1 MSRKKVAHKEPNAT
15 GFLIADGSG
24 GLKPVTAEQLLE
36 AARALAAK
44 RLAKG
49 MPLNS
54 PSEVRE
60 CLPAL
65 LGSYTHERFGVLFL
79 DSQNRLIAYEEMF
92 RGTLTSTVVYPREIV
107 KAALGHNATSVI
119 LAHNH
124 PSGTLEPSQA
134 DIQITQRVKEAL
146 ALLEIRV
153 TDRLIA
159 TGTAT
164 VSMAEKGLI

>member
-1 MSRKKVAHKEPNAT
+1 MSRKKVAIGAPEVT

-65 LGSYTHERFGVLFL
+65 LGSYTHGRFGVLFL

-153 TDRLIA
+153 TDHLIA

>member
-1 MSRKKVAHKEPNAT
+1 MKRKKEEIPPLIT
-15 GFLIADGSG
+15 GLLMEDGKG
-24 GLKPVTAEQLLE
+24 GYIPATAERIL
-36 AARALAAK
+36 AVARAVAEQ

-49 MPLNS
+49 ACLDS
-54 PSEVRE
+54 PSAARE

-65 LGSYTHERFGVLFL
+65 LGAYSEERFGVLFL

-92 RGTLTSTVVYPREIV
+92 RGTLGAATVHPREIA
-107 KAALGHNATSVI
+107 KAALGHHAASVI

-124 PSGTLEPSQA
+124 PSGSREPSQA
-134 DIQITQRVKEAL
+134 DIQITERIKDTL

-153 TDRLIA
+153 TDHFIA

-164 VSMAEKGLI
+164 VSMAEKGLV

>member
-1 MSRKKVAHKEPNAT
+1 MSRKKILTKELEAT
-15 GFLIADGSG
+15 GFLVADGLG
-24 GLKPVTAEQLLE
+24 GFKPVTAEQLLE
-36 AARALAAK
+36 AARELATR
-44 RLAKG
+44 RLARG
-49 MPLNS
+49 TPLNS

-65 LGSYTHERFGVLFL
+65 LGSYNHERFGVLFL

-107 KAALGHNATSVI
+107 KAALGHNAASVI

-134 DIQITQRVKEAL
+134 DIQITQQVREAL
-146 ALLEIRV
+146 GLLEIRV
-153 TDRLIA
+153 TDHFIA

-164 VSMAEKGLI
+164 VSMVEKGLI

>member
-1 MSRKKVAHKEPNAT
+1 MSRKKVAPKVSEAT
-15 GFLIADGSG
+15 GFLIADGNG

-36 AARALAAK
+36 AAREVAAK

-49 MPLNS
+49 TPLNS
-54 PSEVRE
+54 PNEVRE

-65 LGSYTHERFGVLFL
+65 LGTYTHERFGVLFL

-107 KAALGHNATSVI
+107 KAALGHNAASVI

-134 DIQITQRVKEAL
+134 DIQITQQVREAL
-146 ALLEIRV
+146 GLLEIRV
-153 TDRLIA
+153 TDHFIA

-164 VSMAEKGLI
+164 VSMVEKGLI

>member
-1 MSRKKVAHKEPNAT
+1 MSRAKKPSAVPEAT
-15 GFLIADGSG
+15 GFLVADGNG
-24 GLKPVTAEQLLE
+24 GFSPATAQQLIE
-36 AARALAAK
+36 AAREVAA
-44 RLAKG
+44 RHLAKG
-49 MPLNS
+49 TPLNS
-54 PSEVRE
+54 PNEVRE

-65 LGSYTHERFGVLFL
+65 LGGYPQERFGVLFL

-92 RGTLTSTVVYPREIV
+92 RGTLTSTVVYPREVV
-107 KAALGHNATSVI
+107 KAALGHNAASVI

-134 DIQITQRVKEAL
+134 DIRITQHIKEAL

-153 TDRLIA
+153 TDHFIA

-164 VSMAEKGLI
+164 VSMAEKGLL